1 MFVACCLS
9 VLGHI
14 PSSDASLDK
23 DDVVLA
29 RKVTYAD
36 WSENQPSP
44 MTFYE
49 LTAKLHSMAR
59 QMGCLLLRKLKLR
72 NSGEASERTQL
83 ALRWAHLVYGDDA
96 TGSRNTTI
104 EVLVQES
111 LTRSKNGG
119 HFSSDEHRDQRS
131 SSFDPRRDENPRYRK
146 DEPSYEPS
154 YHRDQDR
161 RSEYLPPHGRDR
173 NTSDY
178 GYTDRGYQRDRN
190 EHRGG
195 NDYHNQYHS
204 SKRGKY
210 S

>member
-49 LTAKLHSMAR
+49 LTAKLHHLAR
-59 QMGCLLLRKLKLR
+59 EMGCLLLRKLKLR
-72 NSGEASERTQL
+72 NPGEASERIQL
-83 ALRWAHLVYGDDA
+83 ALRWMQLVYGDDI
-96 TGSRNTTI
+96 TDSRNVVI
-104 EVLVQES
+104 EGLVNES
-111 LTRSKNGG
+111 MTKTSSKNGG
-119 HFSSDEHRDQRS
+119 HSSSDERRDHLS
-131 SSFDPRRDENPRYRK
+131 SSFDRRQDENPRYRN
-146 DEPSYEPS
+146 DEPPYEASYQ
-154 YHRDQDR
+154 RDQDR
-161 RSEYLPPHGRDR
+161 RSGYLLPHGRDR
-173 NTSDY
+173 NAA
-178 GYTDRGYQRDRN
+178 DRSYERDRN
-190 EHRGG
+190 DYRGG

-210 S
+210 N